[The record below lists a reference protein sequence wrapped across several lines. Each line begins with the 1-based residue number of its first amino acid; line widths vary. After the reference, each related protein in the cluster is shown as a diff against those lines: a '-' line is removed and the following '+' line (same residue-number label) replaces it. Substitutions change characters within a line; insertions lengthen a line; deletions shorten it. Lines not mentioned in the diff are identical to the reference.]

1 MYKAFNEFEIQPFP
15 TNERTTVSI
24 SEDSPC
30 ASHVHVFT
38 GIRSLG
44 KINFF
49 DLFYGHN
56 YSIKTCVIVT
66 YNGSNLQSY

>member
-49 DLFYGHN
+49 DLVDNVSF
-56 YSIKTCVIVT
+56 KTA
-66 YNGSNLQSY
+66 QSREVQYRWAFDNTV